1 MKICLIGTVASS
13 TLNFRKTFIELLI
26 QEGHEVYVFATDYSE
41 KTSAAIK
48 ALGAEPVSYQLNRG
62 GLNPFAD
69 IKSTI
74 QLKNKIKAIAP
85 DIVFSYFSKPVIFG
99 TLAAKLAN
107 VPRIVGMLEGLGYA
121 FTPEPPYKKESFK
134 KKLVRKVQ
142 IFLYKISFRYLNRII
157 FLNPDDP
164 VDLLEKQQIKV
175 KDVKILGGIGV
186 DLEKFKP
193 TPPSLNPIRFLFIG
207 RLLAEKGIFEF
218 IKAAEIVKKEHPST
232 EFIVLGA
239 IDKENPSSLSQ
250 KDLNYYKKSNIII
263 HPGHVENV
271 EEWIAKSSVFVLPSY
286 YREGVPCSTQE
297 AMACGRSIITTDV
310 PGCRETVINLY
321 NGYLIPPNDF
331 NSLAIIMMELINNK
345 EKINFLGKN
354 SEKLCKEKFYSKKQ
368 NNILFNYLIE
378 NYGGGFKTE
387 VQHPGFNE

>member
-26 QEGHEVYVFATDYSE
+26 QEGHEVYVFATDYSK
-41 KTSAAIK
+41 KTSAAIT

-74 QLKNKIKAIAP
+74 QLKNKIKAISP
-85 DIVFSYFSKPVIFG
+85 DIVFSYFAKPVIFG
-99 TLAAKLAN
+99 TLAAKLAK

-121 FTPEPPYKKESFK
+121 FTPEPPHKKESFK
-134 KKLVRKVQ
+134 KKLVRAVQ
-142 IFLYKISFRYLNRII
+142 IFLYKISFRYLDRII

-164 VDLLEKQQIKV
+164 VDLLEKHKIKV
-175 KDVKILGGIGV
+175 KDVQILGGIGV

-193 TPPSLNPIRFLFIG
+193 TPPSLDPIRFLFIG

-218 IKAAEIVKKEHPST
+218 LKAAEIVKQQHPEV

-239 IDKENPSSLSQ
+239 IDKDNPSSLSQ
-250 KDLNYYKKSNIII
+250 SDLDYYKHANIII
-263 HPGHVENV
+263 HPGHVDNV
-271 EEWIAKSSVFVLPSY
+271 QEWIEKSSVFVLPSY

-297 AMACGRSIITTDV
+297 AMACGRAVITTDV
-310 PGCRETVINLY
+310 AGCRETIINNF
-321 NGYLIPPNDF
+321 NGLLTPTNNHQLLIGNF
-331 NSLAIIMMELINNK
+331 LLFIENK
-345 EKINFLGKN
+345 EKIIQFGDKSRILCSKNFD
-354 SEKLCKEKFYSKKQ
+354 SKKQ
-368 NNILFNYLIE
+368 NQKLKEIILYE
-378 NYGGGFKTE
+378 
-387 VQHPGFNE
+387 

>member
-26 QEGHEVYVFATDYSE
+26 QEGHEVYVFATDYSK
-41 KTSAAIK
+41 KTSAAIT

-74 QLKNKIKAIAP
+74 QLKNKIKAISP
-85 DIVFSYFSKPVIFG
+85 DIVFSYFAKPVIFG
-99 TLAAKLAN
+99 TLAAKLAK

-121 FTPEPPYKKESFK
+121 FTPEPPHKKESFK
-134 KKLVRKVQ
+134 KKLVRAVQ
-142 IFLYKISFRYLNRII
+142 IFLYKISFRYLDRII

-164 VDLLEKQQIKV
+164 VDLLEKHKIKV
-175 KDVKILGGIGV
+175 KDVQILGGIGV

-193 TPPSLNPIRFLFIG
+193 TPPSLDPIRFLFIG

-218 IKAAEIVKKEHPST
+218 LKAAEIVKQQHPEV

-239 IDKENPSSLSQ
+239 IDKDNPSSLSQ
-250 KDLNYYKKSNIII
+250 SDLDYYKQANIII
-263 HPGHVENV
+263 HPGHVDNV
-271 EEWIAKSSVFVLPSY
+271 QEWIEKSSVFVLPS

-297 AMACGRSIITTDV
+297 AMACGRAVITTDV
-310 PGCRETVINLY
+310 PGCRETVISQK
-321 NGYLIPPNDF
+321 NGF
-331 NSLAIIMMELINNK
+331 
-345 EKINFLGKN
+345 KINPEDYKELLEKTIFFIKN
-354 SEKLCKEKFYSKKQ
+354 KDKIKSMGFESHILSLQNFDAKTQSNKLLNLVKGY
-368 NNILFNYLIE
+368 
-378 NYGGGFKTE
+378 
-387 VQHPGFNE
+387 

>member
-26 QEGHEVYVFATDYSE
+26 QEGHEVYVFATDYSK
-41 KTSAAIK
+41 KTSAAIT

-74 QLKNKIKAIAP
+74 QLKNKIKAISP
-85 DIVFSYFSKPVIFG
+85 DIVFSYFAKPVIFG
-99 TLAAKLAN
+99 TLAAKLAK

-121 FTPEPPYKKESFK
+121 FTPEPPQKKESFK
-134 KKLVRKVQ
+134 KKLVRAVQ
-142 IFLYKISFRYLNRII
+142 IFLYKISFRYLDRII

-164 VDLLEKQQIKV
+164 VDLLEKHKIKV
-175 KDVKILGGIGV
+175 KDVQILGGIGV

-193 TPPSLNPIRFLFIG
+193 TPPSLDPIRFLFIG

-218 IKAAEIVKKEHPST
+218 LKAAEIVKQQHPEV

-239 IDKENPSSLSQ
+239 IDKDNPSSLSQ
-250 KDLNYYKKSNIII
+250 SDLDYYKQANIII
-263 HPGHVENV
+263 HPGHVDNV
-271 EEWIAKSSVFVLPSY
+271 QEWIEKSSVFVLPS

-297 AMACGRSIITTDV
+297 AMACGRAVITTDV
-310 PGCRETVINLY
+310 PGCRETVIDNK
-321 NGYLIPPNDF
+321 NGFLTPAYKYEFLVEKFLFFVDHP
-331 NSLAIIMMELINNK
+331 
-345 EKINFLGKN
+345 EKINKFGLESLN
-354 SEKLCKEKFYSKKQ
+354 LTKL
-368 NNILFNYLIE
+368 LFNKSIQNQKLIKLMVDS
-378 NYGGGFKTE
+378 NLNG
-387 VQHPGFNE
+387 VVA

>member
-13 TLNFRKTFIELLI
+13 TLNFRKTFIELLV
-26 QEGHEVYVFATDYSE
+26 QEGHQVFVFATDYSE

-85 DIVFSYFSKPVIFG
+85 DIVFSYFAKPVIFG
-99 TLAAKLAN
+99 TLAAKLAK

-121 FTPEPPYKKESFK
+121 FTPEPPHKKESFK
-134 KKLVRKVQ
+134 KKLVRAVQ
-142 IFLYKISFRYLNRII
+142 IFLYKISFRYLDRII

-164 VDLLEKQQIKV
+164 VDLLEKHKIKV
-175 KDVKILGGIGV
+175 KDVQILGGIGV

-193 TPPSLNPIRFLFIG
+193 TPPSLDPIRFLFIG

-218 IKAAEIVKKEHPST
+218 LKAAEIVKQQHPEV

-239 IDKENPSSLSQ
+239 IDKDNPSSLSQ
-250 KDLNYYKKSNIII
+250 NDLDYYKQANIII
-263 HPGHVENV
+263 HPGHVDNV
-271 EEWIAKSSVFVLPSY
+271 QAWIEKSSVFVLPS

-297 AMACGRSIITTDV
+297 AMACGRAVITTDV
-310 PGCRETVINLY
+310 PGCRETVIDNN
-321 NGYLIPPNDF
+321 NGFLIPAYKHEFLVEKFLFFVNHP
-331 NSLAIIMMELINNK
+331 
-345 EKINFLGKN
+345 EKINKFGLESLN
-354 SEKLCKEKFYSKKQ
+354 LTKL
-368 NNILFNYLIE
+368 LFNKSIQNQKLNKLI
-378 NYGGGFKTE
+378 K
-387 VQHPGFNE
+387 

>member
-26 QEGHEVYVFATDYSE
+26 QEGHEVYVFATDYSK
-41 KTSAAIK
+41 KTSAAIT

-85 DIVFSYFSKPVIFG
+85 DIVFSYFAKPVIFG
-99 TLAAKLAN
+99 TLAAKLAK

-121 FTPEPPYKKESFK
+121 FTPEPPHKKESFK
-134 KKLVRKVQ
+134 KKLVRAVQ
-142 IFLYKISFRYLNRII
+142 IFLYKISFRYLDRII
-157 FLNPDDP
+157 LLNPDDP
-164 VDLLEKQQIKV
+164 VDLLEKHKIKV
-175 KDVKILGGIGV
+175 KDMRILGGIGV

-193 TPPSLNPIRFLFIG
+193 TPPSLDPIRFLFIG

-218 IKAAEIVKKEHPST
+218 LKAAEIVKKQHPEV

-239 IDKENPSSLSQ
+239 IDKDNPSSLSQ
-250 KDLNYYKKSNIII
+250 SDLDYYKHANIII
-263 HPGHVENV
+263 HPGHVDNV
-271 EEWIAKSSVFVLPSY
+271 QAWIEKSSVFVLPS

-297 AMACGRSIITTDV
+297 AMACGRAVITTDV
-310 PGCRETVINLY
+310 PGCRETVIDNN
-321 NGYLIPPNDF
+321 NGFLIP
-331 NSLAIIMMELINNK
+331 AYKHELLVEKFLFFVNHP
-345 EKINFLGKN
+345 EKINKFGLESLN
-354 SEKLCKEKFYSKKQ
+354 LTKL
-368 NNILFNYLIE
+368 LFNKSIQNQKLNKLI
-378 NYGGGFKTE
+378 K
-387 VQHPGFNE
+387 

>member
-26 QEGHEVYVFATDYSE
+26 REGHEVYVFATDYSE

-99 TLAAKLAN
+99 TLAAKLAK

-121 FTPEPPYKKESFK
+121 FTPEPPHKKESFK
-134 KKLVRKVQ
+134 KKLVRAIQ
-142 IFLYKISFRYLNRII
+142 IFLYKISFRYLDRII

-164 VDLLEKQQIKV
+164 VDLLEKHKIKV
-175 KDVKILGGIGV
+175 KDVQILGGIGV

-193 TPPSLNPIRFLFIG
+193 TPPSLDPIRFLFIG

-218 IKAAEIVKKEHPST
+218 LKAAEIVKKQHPEV

-239 IDKENPSSLSQ
+239 IDKDNPSSLSQ
-250 KDLNYYKKSNIII
+250 SDLDYYKQANIII
-263 HPGHVENV
+263 HPGHVDNV
-271 EEWIAKSSVFVLPSY
+271 QAWIEKSSVFVLPS

-297 AMACGRSIITTDV
+297 AMACGRAVITTDV
-310 PGCRETVINLY
+310 PGCRETIINIE
-321 NGYLIPPNDF
+321 NGFLITPYDHKELVRN
-331 NSLAIIMMELINNK
+331 IIYFLNNK
-345 EKINFLGKN
+345 GELTNKGIKSRNFAEEN
-354 SEKLCKEKFYSKKQ
+354 FDSKKK
-368 NNILFNYLIE
+368 NLELLNLI
-378 NYGGGFKTE
+378 K
-387 VQHPGFNE
+387 

>member
-26 QEGHEVYVFATDYSE
+26 QEGHEVYVFATDYSK
-41 KTSAAIK
+41 KTSAAIT

-74 QLKNKIKAIAP
+74 QLKNKIKAISP
-85 DIVFSYFSKPVIFG
+85 DIVFSYFAKPVIFG
-99 TLAAKLAN
+99 TLAAKLAK

-121 FTPEPPYKKESFK
+121 FTPEPPHKKESFK
-134 KKLVRKVQ
+134 KKLVRAVQ
-142 IFLYKISFRYLNRII
+142 IFLYKISFRYLDRII

-164 VDLLEKQQIKV
+164 VDLLEKHKIKV
-175 KDVKILGGIGV
+175 KDVQILGGIGV

-193 TPPSLNPIRFLFIG
+193 TPPSLDPIRFLFIG

-218 IKAAEIVKKEHPST
+218 IKAAEIVKQQHPEV

-239 IDKENPSSLSQ
+239 IDKDNPSSLS
-250 KDLNYYKKSNIII
+250 KNDLNYYKQANIIT
-263 HPGHVENV
+263 HPGHVDNV
-271 EEWIAKSSVFVLPSY
+271 QAWIEKSSVFVLPSY

-297 AMACGRSIITTDV
+297 AMACGRAVITTDV
-310 PGCRETVINLY
+310 PGCRETVIKQE
-321 NGYLIPPNDF
+321 NGFTIIPF
-331 NSLAIIMMELINNK
+331 NTSQLVESFIYFIKNK
-345 EKINFLGKN
+345 ESISIFGSK
-354 SEKLCKEKFYSKKQ
+354 SHSMAQEKFDAHTQ
-368 NNILFNYLIE
+368 NKELLILIE
-378 NYGGGFKTE
+378 T
-387 VQHPGFNE
+387 

>member
-41 KTSAAIK
+41 KTSATIK

-99 TLAAKLAN
+99 TLAANLAK

-121 FTPEPPYKKESFK
+121 FTPEPPHKKESFK
-134 KKLVRKVQ
+134 KKLVRAVQ
-142 IFLYKISFRYLNRII
+142 IFLYKISFRYLDRII

-164 VDLLEKQQIKV
+164 VDLLEKHKIKV
-175 KDVKILGGIGV
+175 KDVQILGGIGV

-193 TPPSLNPIRFLFIG
+193 TPPSLDPIRFLFIG

-218 IKAAEIVKKEHPST
+218 LKAAEVVKQQHPEV

-239 IDKENPSSLSQ
+239 IDKDNPSSLSQ
-250 KDLNYYKKSNIII
+250 SDLDYYKQANIII
-263 HPGHVENV
+263 HPGHVDNV
-271 EEWIAKSSVFVLPSY
+271 QAWIEKSSVFVLPS

-297 AMACGRSIITTDV
+297 AMACGRAVITTDV
-310 PGCRETVINLY
+310 PGCRETVISQK
-321 NGYLIPPNDF
+321 NGF
-331 NSLAIIMMELINNK
+331 
-345 EKINFLGKN
+345 KINPEDYKELLEKTIFFIKN
-354 SEKLCKEKFYSKKQ
+354 KDKIKSMGFESHILSLQNFDAKTQSNKLLNLVKGY
-368 NNILFNYLIE
+368 
-378 NYGGGFKTE
+378 
-387 VQHPGFNE
+387 

>member
-1 MKICLIGTVASS
+1 MGAKEMKICLIGTVASS

-69 IKSTI
+69 ITSTI
-74 QLKNKIKAIAP
+74 QLKNKIKTIAP
-85 DIVFSYFSKPVIFG
+85 DIVFSYFAKPVIFG
-99 TLAAKLAN
+99 TLAAKLAK

-121 FTPEPPYKKESFK
+121 FTPEPPHKKESFK
-134 KKLVRKVQ
+134 KKLVRAVQ
-142 IFLYKISFRYLNRII
+142 IFLYKISFRYLDRII

-164 VDLLEKQQIKV
+164 VDLLEKHKIKV

-193 TPPSLNPIRFLFIG
+193 TPPSLDPIRFLFIG

-218 IKAAEIVKKEHPST
+218 LKAAEIVKQQHPEV

-239 IDKENPSSLSQ
+239 IDKDNPSSLSQ
-250 KDLNYYKKSNIII
+250 NDLEYYKQANIIT
-263 HPGHVENV
+263 HPGHVDNV
-271 EEWIAKSSVFVLPSY
+271 QAWIEKSSVFVLPS

-297 AMACGRSIITTDV
+297 AMACGRTVITTDV
-310 PGCRETVINLY
+310 PGCRQTVKDGV
-321 NGYLIPPNDF
+321 NGILIPSYSANELSEKIDF
-331 NSLAIIMMELINNK
+331 LINNPSM
-345 EKINFLGKN
+345 IIYF
-354 SEKLCKEKFYSKKQ
+354 SEKSRIFAEEYFDAKTQNQKLFKF
-368 NNILFNYLIE
+368 IL
-378 NYGGGFKTE
+378 KS
-387 VQHPGFNE
+387 

>member
-99 TLAAKLAN
+99 TLAAKLAK

-121 FTPEPPYKKESFK
+121 FTPEPPHKKESFK
-134 KKLVRKVQ
+134 KKLVRSVQ
-142 IFLYKISFRYLNRII
+142 IFLYKISFRYLDRII

-164 VDLLEKQQIKV
+164 VDLLEKHKIKV
-175 KDVKILGGIGV
+175 KDVQILGGIGV

-193 TPPSLNPIRFLFIG
+193 TPPSLDPIRFLFIG

-218 IKAAEIVKKEHPST
+218 LKAAEIVKQQHPEV

-239 IDKENPSSLSQ
+239 IDKDNPSSLSQ
-250 KDLNYYKKSNIII
+250 SDLDYYKQANIII
-263 HPGHVENV
+263 HPGHVDNV
-271 EEWIAKSSVFVLPSY
+271 QAWIEKSSVFVLPSY

-297 AMACGRSIITTDV
+297 AMACGRAVITTDV
-310 PGCRETVINLY
+310 PGCRETIIQLENGFLAKPYDAVHLARIVI
-321 NGYLIPPNDF
+321 
-331 NSLAIIMMELINNK
+331 ELINDKNLI
-345 EKINFLGKN
+345 INFSKN
-354 SEKLCKEKFYSKKQ
+354 SSKKAQ
-368 NNILFNYLIE
+368 RDFDGTKQSIKLI
-378 NYGGGFKTE
+378 NLIS
-387 VQHPGFNE
+387 QQA

>member
-69 IKSTI
+69 ITSTI
-74 QLKNKIKAIAP
+74 QLKNKIKTIAP
-85 DIVFSYFSKPVIFG
+85 DIVFSYFAKPVIFG
-99 TLAAKLAN
+99 TLAAKLAK

-121 FTPEPPYKKESFK
+121 FTPEPPHKKESFK
-134 KKLVRKVQ
+134 KKLVRAVQ
-142 IFLYKISFRYLNRII
+142 IFLYKISFRYLDRII

-164 VDLLEKQQIKV
+164 VDLLEKHKIKV

-193 TPPSLNPIRFLFIG
+193 TPPSLDPIRFLFIG

-218 IKAAEIVKKEHPST
+218 LKAAEIVKQQHPEV

-239 IDKENPSSLSQ
+239 IDKDNPSSLSQ
-250 KDLNYYKKSNIII
+250 NDLDYYKQANIIT
-263 HPGHVENV
+263 HPGHVDNV
-271 EEWIAKSSVFVLPSY
+271 QAWIEKSSVFVLPS

-297 AMACGRSIITTDV
+297 AMACGRAVITTDV
-310 PGCRETVINLY
+310 PGCRETVISQK
-321 NGYLIPPNDF
+321 NGF
-331 NSLAIIMMELINNK
+331 
-345 EKINFLGKN
+345 KINPEDYKELLEKTIFFIKN
-354 SEKLCKEKFYSKKQ
+354 KDKIKSMGFESHILSLQNFDAKTQSNKLLNLVKGY
-368 NNILFNYLIE
+368 
-378 NYGGGFKTE
+378 
-387 VQHPGFNE
+387 

>member
-41 KTSAAIK
+41 KTSAAIT

-99 TLAAKLAN
+99 TLAAKLAK

-121 FTPEPPYKKESFK
+121 FTPEPPHKKESFK
-134 KKLVRKVQ
+134 KKLVRAIQ
-142 IFLYKISFRYLNRII
+142 IFLYKISFRYLDRII

-164 VDLLEKQQIKV
+164 VDLLEKHKIKV
-175 KDVKILGGIGV
+175 NDVQILGGIGV

-193 TPPSLNPIRFLFIG
+193 TPPSLDPIRFLFIG

-218 IKAAEIVKKEHPST
+218 LKAAEIVKQQHPEV

-239 IDKENPSSLSQ
+239 IDKDNPSSLSQ
-250 KDLNYYKKSNIII
+250 SDLDYYKQANIII
-263 HPGHVENV
+263 HPGHVDNV
-271 EEWIAKSSVFVLPSY
+271 QAWIEKSSVFVLPS

-297 AMACGRSIITTDV
+297 AMACGRAVITTDV
-310 PGCRETVINLY
+310 PGCRETIINIE
-321 NGYLIPPNDF
+321 NGFLITPYDHKELVRN
-331 NSLAIIMMELINNK
+331 IIYFLNNK
-345 EKINFLGKN
+345 GELTNKGIKSRNFAEENFDYKKKN
-354 SEKLCKEKFYSKKQ
+354 LELL
-368 NNILFNYLIE
+368 NLI
-378 NYGGGFKTE
+378 K
-387 VQHPGFNE
+387 

>member
-13 TLNFRKTFIELLI
+13 TLNFRKTFIELLV
-26 QEGHEVYVFATDYSE
+26 QEGHQVFVFATDYSE

-85 DIVFSYFSKPVIFG
+85 DIVFSYFAKPVIFG
-99 TLAAKLAN
+99 TLAAKLAK

-121 FTPEPPYKKESFK
+121 FTSEPPHKKESFK
-134 KKLVRKVQ
+134 KKLVRAVQ
-142 IFLYKISFRYLNRII
+142 IFLYKISFRYLDRII

-164 VDLLEKQQIKV
+164 VDLLEKHKIKV
-175 KDVKILGGIGV
+175 KDVQILGGIGV

-193 TPPSLNPIRFLFIG
+193 TPPSLDPIRFLFIG

-218 IKAAEIVKKEHPST
+218 LKAAEIVKKQHPEV

-239 IDKENPSSLSQ
+239 IDKDNPSSLSQ
-250 KDLNYYKKSNIII
+250 SDLDYYKQANIII
-263 HPGHVENV
+263 HPGHVDNV
-271 EEWIAKSSVFVLPSY
+271 QAWIEKSSVFVLPS

-297 AMACGRSIITTDV
+297 AMACGRAVITTDV
-310 PGCRETVINLY
+310 PGCRETVIDNN
-321 NGYLIPPNDF
+321 NGFLIPAYKHEFLVEKFLFFVNHP
-331 NSLAIIMMELINNK
+331 
-345 EKINFLGKN
+345 EKIN
-354 SEKLCKEKFYSKKQ
+354 KFGLESLNLTK
-368 NNILFNYLIE
+368 ILFNKSIQNQKLI
-378 NYGGGFKTE
+378 KLIK
-387 VQHPGFNE
+387 